1 MQAITDG
8 EAGLKLASCLMA
20 LAALSLGGLC
30 AQEVPNEGTR
40 AVQSPG
46 NAAWTADPEEAR
58 SRAVAENKLVFVEF
72 EGEECG
78 NCQRMKT
85 LLYPAFDFEALLIG
99 MVPVRVDLESTAARE
114 LRDRYGVNEAPAILI
129 LSPEGRLV
137 FRMEGFLNA
146 PDFYRQVHKDLDA
159 YQKFTRKVEAQD
171 VPRLPAAEAVSTGR
185 ELYERSD
192 PGAAFP
198 RLSRAVSHPKAT
210 AAQRDEARE
219 VLAAVELDLGRPAA
233 ARQTINRLIAT
244 TKSAE
249 RRERAELFRAQIPLA
264 EDKPAEALALFR
276 KFARDHPKSPHLPQ
290 VQELV
295 EKLQSAV
302 GKP

>member
-1 MQAITDG
+1 M
-8 EAGLKLASCLMA
+8 KLAPCLTA
-20 LAALSLGGLC
+20 LALSVGALG
-30 AQEVPNEGTR
+30 AQEIPNEGPR

-46 NAAWTADPEEAR
+46 NLLWAGDPEEAR

-78 NCQRMKT
+78 NCQRMKS

-99 MVPVRVDLESTAARE
+99 MVPVKVDLESAAARE
-114 LRDRYGVNEAPAILI
+114 LRDRYGVSEAPAILI
-129 LSPEGRLV
+129 LSPEGRIV

-146 PDFYRQVHKDLDA
+146 PDFYRQVQTDLDA
-159 YQKFTRKVEAQD
+159 YRKFTRMVEAQD
-171 VPRLPAAEAVSTGR
+171 VSRLPAAEALSTGR

-192 PGAAFP
+192 PGAALP
-198 RLSRAVSHPKAT
+198 RLTRAVSHPKAT

-219 VLAAVELDLGRPAA
+219 VLAAVELELERPAA

-264 EDKPAEALALFR
+264 ENKPDEALALFR
-276 KFARDHPKSPHLPQ
+276 KFAKDHPKSPHLPQ
-290 VQELV
+290 VRELV
-295 EKLQSAV
+295 EKLQSTV
-302 GKP
+302 KKP

>member
-1 MQAITDG
+1 LQTITDG
-8 EAGLKLASCLMA
+8 EAGLKLALR
-20 LAALSLGGLC
+20 LTAALFLSAGAAAG
-30 AQEVPNEGTR
+30 QELPNEGPR
-40 AVQSPG
+40 ALQSPG
-46 NAAWTADPEEAR
+46 NAQWAADPQEAR
-58 SRAVAENKLVFVEF
+58 SRAAAENKLVFVEF

-78 NCQRMKT
+78 NCQRMKS

-99 MVPVRVDLESTAARE
+99 MVPVKVDLESAAARE
-114 LRDRYGVNEAPAILI
+114 LRDRYGVSEAPAILI
-129 LSPEGRLV
+129 LSPEGRIV

-146 PDFYRQVHKDLDA
+146 PDFYRHVHQDLDA
-159 YQKFTRKVEAQD
+159 YRKFVRKVEAQD
-171 VPRLPAAEAVSTGR
+171 VPRLPAGEALATGR

-192 PGAAFP
+192 PGAALP
-198 RLSRAVSHPKAT
+198 RLVRAASHPKAT

-219 VLAAVELDLGRPAA
+219 VLAAVEMELERPAA

-264 EDKPAEALALFR
+264 ENKPAEALALFR
-276 KFARDHPKSPHLPQ
+276 KFAKDHPRSAHLPQ
-290 VQELV
+290 VREIV
-295 EKLQSAV
+295 EKLESAV